1 MHQDRVGVGLKTVRH
16 THTHLYTSC
25 KVFNSTNSFCIQRT
39 GSSAIESLGIRHRLW
54 HSVGSKAPIA
64 PGVVCLERA
73 NTKLPFGTL
82 NTANLCTD
90 TKILFFSLSFS
101 CVCLPQD
108 AWRPAAHRWLLHE
121 HVVPDP
127 YAVPVLLLQPPF
139 CSGCTHWP
147 QVSPGKVD

>member
-90 TKILFFSLSFS
+90 TKIYFFLYIFHV
-101 CVCLPQD
+101 CVCLRMPEGQQRIGGCYMNMLCQIRMLYLSYCSSHPSAVAVLTD
-108 AWRPAAHRWLLHE
+108 HRL
-121 HVVPDP
+121 
-127 YAVPVLLLQPPF
+127 VLA
-139 CSGCTHWP
+139 
-147 QVSPGKVD
+147 K